1 MVSLKDYT
9 LLFIDFET
17 YYDTK
22 IDFDLKSISM
32 TEYIR
37 DGRFETQGFAYKQG
51 MNNAAHWVAGDH
63 AMQALFGSIDW
74 AKTILIAHNVK
85 FDGAILA
92 WRYGVK
98 PAYYLDTQTMAKA
111 VLGNNVSSYSLRNLA
126 AFFGLEPKGELKTDG
141 LKALTAQQMHEL
153 GTYCK
158 HDTELCAQ
166 IFERLIKEFP
176 EGQITVMDWTVRC
189 FIEPKLALNVELL
202 EKAVQHEKERRE
214 KAIAATGHT
223 KAELSSNNQFATLVR
238 TTCGSVPTKTS
249 ARTGKEIPAFSLS
262 DEGFLA
268 LNKTHPILYAGRVAA
283 KSNINETRGEAL
295 INVGKTGLFPFDV
308 QFSGAV
314 QTHRF
319 SGSNGGG
326 GNPQNFPRK
335 GSIREAVCAPVGSE
349 LIVGDFAA
357 IELRIISWLAKEPRL
372 INSLIQNIRI
382 YSEFASKIYKRPI
395 NKKDSPV
402 EDQVGKGAVLG
413 LGYGMGWEKFQHT
426 ANLALSKA
434 FDDGL
439 IPVRAELLD
448 DECKEIVVLYRDY
461 YFNVPK
467 LWRQAEVCLPLI
479 AAGRLGC
486 LPFAPFIKVEK
497 CALILPSGLK
507 VRYPNLR
514 GKQVIKFGKQQTEWV
529 YDVFKKR
536 YVSEEAK
543 LYGGKLIENICQ
555 ALAGEILKLA
565 VTHLENA
572 GFECAGTIHD
582 EVLALSPLMPYEAV
596 ILAKRYME
604 QPVSFWPEMRLK
616 AEVGHGKNWADAK
629 AA

>member
-1 MVSLKDYT
+1 MVSLKDYQ
-9 LLFIDFET
+9 LLFVDFET
-17 YYDTK
+17 FYSTE
-22 IDFDLKSISM
+22 IDYDLKSISM

-37 DGRFETQGFAYKQG
+37 DERFEAQGVAYKQG
-51 MNNAAHWVAGDH
+51 ADSAAHWVSGDH
-63 AMQALFGSIDW
+63 AMRAFFGSIDW
-74 AKTILIAHNVK
+74 AKTIVIAHNVK

-141 LKALTAQQMHEL
+141 LKVLTLQQAQEL
-153 GTYCK
+153 ATYCK

-176 EGQITVMDWTVRC
+176 ASQIAVMDWTVRC
-189 FIEPKLALNVELL
+189 FVEPKLALNVELL
-202 EKAVQHEKERRE
+202 EKAVQNEKQRRE

-238 TTCGSVPTKTS
+238 AACGTVPTKIST
-249 ARTGKEIPAFSLS
+249 RTGKEISAFSLS

-268 LNKTHPILYAGRVAA
+268 LKETHPVLYAGRVAA

-335 GSIREAVCAPVGSE
+335 GSIREAVCAPVGQE

-357 IELRIISWLAKEPRL
+357 IELRILAWLAKEPRL
-372 INSLIQNIRI
+372 INPLIQNIRI
-382 YSEFASKIYKRPI
+382 YSDFASKIYKRPI
-395 NKKDSPV
+395 NKKENPV
-402 EDQVGKGAVLG
+402 EDHVGKGAVLG
-413 LGYGMGWEKFQHT
+413 LGYGMGAEKFQRT
-426 ANLALSKA
+426 ANLALGKA
-434 FDDGL
+434 FEDGL
-439 IPVRAELLD
+439 IPVRMELTLE
-448 DECKEIVVLYRDY
+448 ECDVIVDLYRDY
-461 YFNVPK
+461 YYNVPK
-467 LWRQAEVCLPLI
+467 LWKSAESLLPLI
-479 AAGRLGC
+479 ATGRIGC
-486 LPFAPFIKVEK
+486 IPFAPFIKVAK
-497 CALILPSGLK
+497 GALILPSGLK
-507 VRYPNLR
+507 IRYPNLR
-514 GKQVIKFGKQQTEWV
+514 GKQVIKFGKVQTEWV

-555 ALAGEILKLA
+555 ALAGNICTIAIERCIDVKLSPCGQVHDELLA
-565 VTHLENA
+565 VGPNGRLGAAFMKRCME
-572 GFECAGTIHD
+572 
-582 EVLALSPLMPYEAV
+582 MPV
-596 ILAKRYME
+596 
-604 QPVSFWPEMRLK
+604 PFWPEIRLK
-616 AEVGHGKNWADAK
+616 AEVGYGANWANAK

>member
-1 MVSLKDYT
+1 MVSLKDYA

-17 YYDTK
+17 FYDTEN
-22 IDFDLKSISM
+22 DYDLKSISM

-37 DGRFETQGFAYKQG
+37 DTRFQAQGMAYKMVNLGEGVQT
-51 MNNAAHWVAGDH
+51 APHWLCGDH
-63 AMQALFGSIDW
+63 ALRAFFGSVDW
-74 AKTILIAHNVK
+74 ANTILVAHNVK

-92 WRYGVK
+92 WRYSVK

-141 LKALTAQQMHEL
+141 LRVLTEQEVQEL
-153 GTYCK
+153 ATYCK

-166 IFERLIKEFP
+166 IFGRLIKEFP
-176 EGQITVMDWTVRC
+176 ESQIPVMDWTVRC

-202 EKAVQHEKERRE
+202 EKAVQNEKARRE
-214 KAIAATGHT
+214 KAIEATGYT
-223 KAELSSNNQFATLVR
+223 KAALSSNSQFAALVR
-238 TTCGSVPTKTS
+238 ANGITVPTKIST
-249 ARTGKEIPAFSLS
+249 RTGKSIPALSLA

-268 LNKTHPILYAGRVAA
+268 LKGSCPTLYDGRVAA
-283 KSNINETRGEAL
+283 KSTINETRGEAL
-295 INVGKTGLFPFDV
+295 LNVGKTGLFPFDI

-335 GSIREAVCAPVGSE
+335 GSIREAVCAPVGQE

-372 INSLIQNIRI
+372 INSLIQNTDI
-382 YSEFASKIYKRPI
+382 YSEFASKIYNIPV
-395 NKKDSPV
+395 NKKDNPV
-402 EDQVGKGAVLG
+402 ERQFGKCAILG
-413 LGYGMGWEKFQHT
+413 LGYGMGAEKFRKTVQ
-426 ANLALSKA
+426 LQ
-434 FDDGL
+434 GL
-439 IPVRAELLD
+439 
-448 DECKEIVVLYRDY
+448 EISEEEAKRVVDLYRAF

-467 LWRQAEVCLPLI
+467 LWKSAESLLPLI
-479 AAGRLGC
+479 ATGRIGC
-486 LPFAPFIKVEK
+486 IPFAPFIKVAK
-497 CALILPSGLK
+497 GALILPSGLK
-507 VRYPNLR
+507 IRYPNLR
-514 GKQVIKFGKQQTEWV
+514 GKQVIKFGKTQTEWV

-543 LYGGKLIENICQ
+543 LYGGKMIENICQ
-555 ALAGEILKLA
+555 ALAGEICKIAITRCEHAGVPVAGQVHDELLA
-565 VTHLENA
+565 VSDYHLA
-572 GFECAGTIHD
+572 VDFMKA
-582 EVLALSPLMPYEAV
+582 AMEA
-596 ILAKRYME
+596 
-604 QPVSFWPEMRLK
+604 PVPFWPEIRLK
-616 AEVGHGKNWADAK
+616 AEVGYGSNWADAK